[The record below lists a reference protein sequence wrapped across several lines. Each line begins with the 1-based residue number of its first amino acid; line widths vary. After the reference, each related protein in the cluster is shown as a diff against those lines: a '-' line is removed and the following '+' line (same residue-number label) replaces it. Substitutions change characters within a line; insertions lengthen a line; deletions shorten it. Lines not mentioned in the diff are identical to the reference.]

1 MRPPVTELVAA
12 QQGPTGASRAALIA
26 RLVAFGGFIFV
37 AGVVALTV
45 GVPSTQQLRTTVA
58 GWGWWAEV
66 AFAGLYAVVTLT
78 PLPKTVFT
86 LAAGAVLGLG
96 GGLPAVVVGALVGA
110 LAAFFLGRAL
120 GREGVRRFT
129 GARIDRLDDL
139 LERRGLAAVL
149 AARLVPVVP
158 FTAMNYVAGL
168 TSLRLRDFVVGTALG
183 ILPATTAY
191 VTIGAY
197 GSAPGTW
204 PVLVSVG
211 GLVLLTAAGAV
222 AAWRRR
228 STQREVSPD
237 DAAA

>member
-1 MRPPVTELVAA
+1 MV
-12 QQGPTGASRAALIA
+12 
-26 RLVAFGGFIFV
+26 RLVAFGGFV
-37 AGVVALTV
+37 VLTAVVALAV
-45 GVPSTQQLRTTVA
+45 GVPSTQQVRTTVA

-86 LAAGAVLGLG
+86 LAAGAVLGLA
-96 GGLPAVVVGALVGA
+96 GGLPSVVAGALLGA
-110 LAAFFLGRAL
+110 LAAFFLGRVL
-120 GREGVRRFT
+120 GREAVQRYT
-129 GARIDRLDDL
+129 GARVDRLDDL

-149 AARLVPVVP
+149 VARLVPVVP

-168 TSLRLRDFVVGTALG
+168 TSLRLRDFVIGTAIG

-197 GSAPGTW
+197 GSAPGSW

-211 GLVLLTAAGAV
+211 GLVLLTAVGVV

-228 STQREVSPD
+228 ATRRGVDPD
-237 DAAA
+237 DAAS

>member
-1 MRPPVTELVAA
+1 MGKIVAA
-12 QQGPTGASRAALIA
+12 QEESTGASRVVLIA
-26 RLVAFGGFIFV
+26 RLVAFGGFIVV

-45 GVPSTQQLRTTVA
+45 GVPSTQQVRTTVA

-86 LAAGAVLGLG
+86 LAAGAVFGLG
-96 GGLPAVVVGALVGA
+96 GGLPSVVVGALVGA

-120 GREGVRRFT
+120 GREGVRRLT
-129 GARIDRLDDL
+129 GTRIDRLDDL
-139 LERRGLAAVL
+139 LERRGLVAVL

-197 GSAPGTW
+197 GGAPGSW
-204 PVLVSVG
+204 PVLVSVL
-211 GLVLLTAAGAV
+211 GLVLLTLVGAV

-228 STQREVSPD
+228 SGRRRVSPD
-237 DAAA
+237 DEAA